1 MAFIDSGKTFDK
13 EAHHDKMKER
23 ADNLDVTPYLL
34 RIPASLH
41 KKVKMKLV
49 KDEKSLRDVLV
60 DALNQYILK

>member
-23 ADNLDVTPYLL
+23 AENIDVTPYLF

-49 KDEKSLRDVLV
+49 KEDKSLREILV
-60 DALNQYILK
+60 EALNLYIKK